1 MAKTKVKDECEITA
15 FMKKN
20 GFVKTDTYT
29 MKLGDIV
36 VSKPR
41 PEQPWWTV
49 QKRNG
54 GQVRY
59 FVDFPTAAPARA
71 VCAFIEAI

>member
-1 MAKTKVKDECEITA
+1 MAKAEAKTECEITA

-36 VSKPR
+36 VSRPR

-54 GQVRY
+54 SHVRY
-59 FVDFPTAAPARA
+59 FVGFPKEAPARA